1 MSLSLLLHYSAIE
14 VIKVTRNNAD
24 TPFRSDS
31 VFESQPSLPAH
42 SGRTEPQSSLPT
54 PTTPVTPPQHLL
66 GRLQSSPARLTY
78 QDASSSLDSTDN
90 DDSVSSTTTE
100 NDPLRNC
107 FLYLT
112 ETSAVKDRRM
122 IARHLGM
129 PDPKIEQ
136 IDAKYSQDTS
146 EAFYKM
152 MCHWKESTAKEGAT
166 FDAIIEALE
175 KVNLKQT
182 ADEVREKY

>member
-1 MSLSLLLHYSAIE
+1 
-14 VIKVTRNNAD
+14 
-24 TPFRSDS
+24 
-31 VFESQPSLPAH
+31 
-42 SGRTEPQSSLPT
+42 
-54 PTTPVTPPQHLL
+54 
-66 GRLQSSPARLTY
+66 
-78 QDASSSLDSTDN
+78 
-90 DDSVSSTTTE
+90 
-100 NDPLRNC
+100 
-107 FLYLT
+107 
-112 ETSAVKDRRM
+112 M

-152 MCHWKESTAKEGAT
+152 MRHWRESTAKEGAT

-182 ADEVREKY
+182 ADEVREKYQNQQL